1 MAKIIDR
8 KIGTEE
14 IIKETGGRYPLY
26 VTITNG
32 NNTGIDSDHPE
43 YYRFDYASPQISQV
57 MPNISD
63 VLSGDKGVGYFINM
77 VLESRNIKSDL
88 KKATVSVDGDPSKVL
103 LRMPNG
109 MEIKAGVANFDWS
122 VCQILKALN
131 VVYSIFD
138 GSIELSDGMLR
149 PDHGK
154 NLPSTITK
162 DLAIMEKVGNINIG
176 SKEVLGSFFVNGN
189 TINFSPTKLGSDKV
203 NSHIILANLP
213 SIPNLSSCSVN
224 GILLIFGCKNLDF
237 NSLPKSIDGTLN
249 LAGNDLQKLGNLP
262 DVTGDIILAGNPNL
276 DLMSC
281 ENSPKIGGNLLISE
295 AVLQK
300 AAVEDKE
307 DTESK
312 GKLADSNEFM
322 KKLKEKYK
330 VGGEIKAIRDDEALK
345 LARRSTERYEI
356 GISEPEL
363 GNWASLA
370 MAFTQEEF
378 GLLGTAAVKG
388 IYKLLTGKSM
398 AKAKDK
404 DTAVKSMFGADK

>member
-8 KIGTEE
+8 KIEIEE

-32 NNTGIDSDHPE
+32 NNTGIDNEHPE
-43 YYRFDYASPQISQV
+43 YYRFDYASPQISQI
-57 MPNISD
+57 MPDISD
-63 VLSGDKGVGYFINM
+63 VLNGDKGIGYFINL

-88 KKATVSVDGDPSKVL
+88 KKASVSMDGDPSQVL

-131 VVYSIFD
+131 VVYSMFD
-138 GSIELSDGMLR
+138 GSIELTDSKLR
-149 PDHGK
+149 SDHGK
-154 NLPSTITK
+154 SLPSVITK
-162 DLAIMEKVGNINIG
+162 DLAVMESVGNISIG
-176 SKEVLGSFFVNGN
+176 SKEVLGNFFANGN
-189 TINFSPTKLGSDKV
+189 TLNFSPTKLGSDKV

-213 SIPNLSSCSVN
+213 SLPNLSSCSIN
-224 GILLIFGCKNLDF
+224 GILLIFGCKNFDF

-249 LAGNDLQKLGNLP
+249 LAGNNLQKLGALP
-262 DVTGDIILAGNPNL
+262 DVTGDMVLAGNPNL

-281 ENSPKIGGNLLISE
+281 ENSPKIDGNLLVSK
-295 AVLQK
+295 ACLQK

-307 DTESK
+307 ETEKKS
-312 GKLADSNEFM
+312 KLADSDDFA
-322 KKLKEKYK
+322 KKLKEKYR
-330 VGGEIKAIRDDEALK
+330 VGGEIKAVEDDEALK
-345 LARRSTERYEI
+345 MARRSTERYEI

-363 GNWASLA
+363 GNWGSLG
-370 MAFTQEEF
+370 MAFVQDNF

-398 AKAKDK
+398 AKAKSGD
-404 DTAVKSMFGADK
+404 DAVKGILGLNK